1 MKKVTMQ
8 DIANEVGVSR
18 MTVSKCFQQSDDIS
32 EEMKAK
38 IMRVAAKLG
47 YVYSK
52 QVRHN
57 IIVLASEVFL
67 DKTEDFYSS
76 LYKRMNELSGLN
88 NMALSLV
95 VVKKTEEYSGVLDCD
110 LRNFDGIIILGQLSY
125 ECIKQIKNVNIPT
138 VCVDF
143 YYRNSGLD
151 TIICNNYQASYNLTA
166 SLIDLGHK
174 KIAFVGNLNHTS
186 SINDRYLGFYKAI
199 LEANLDIPEDYR
211 LDDRDAQ
218 GELSELQLPKSMP
231 TAFVCNNDHIAYLLI
246 KQLKTLGIKVPEQ
259 ISVVGFD
266 DVIYS
271 SISEPAITTMRITR
285 KEMAEQALALLLQRI
300 QNQAASIKTV
310 TVECKMIERNS
321 VASCLSESET

>member
-8 DIANEVGVSR
+8 DIANEIGVSR
-18 MTVSKCFQQSDDIS
+18 MTVSKCFQESDDIS

-38 IMRVAAKLG
+38 IMQVAGKLG

-52 QVRHN
+52 QARYK
-57 IIVLASEVFL
+57 ILILATELFL
-67 DKTEDFYSS
+67 DKTEEFYGE
-76 LYKRMNELSGLN
+76 LYKRMNELSGLR
-88 NMALSLV
+88 NM
-95 VVKKTEEYSGVLDCD
+95 VLT
-110 LRNFDGIIILGQLSY
+110 LKVITKLEGEKGIIESDLKDFNGIIVLGQLSKT
-125 ECIKQIKNVNIPT
+125 CIDEINKIALPT

-166 SLIDLGHK
+166 SLIDKGHK
-174 KIAFVGNLNHTS
+174 KIAFVGNLNSTS
-186 SINDRYLGFYKAI
+186 SINDRFLGYYKAI
-199 LEANLDIPEDYR
+199 LEAGIELRQDYR
-211 LDDRDAQ
+211 IDDRDQ
-218 GELSELQLPKSMP
+218 EGEFNELKLPQDLP

-246 KQLKTLGIKVPEQ
+246 KQLKKQGYQIPKE

-285 KEMAEQALALLLQRI
+285 KDMAKQALDLLLYRI
-300 QNQAASIKTV
+300 QNPTAEIKTV
-310 TVECKMIERNS
+310 TVECKMIERDS
-321 VASCLSESET
+321 VFACIDRG